1 MKVWYDKENICLS
14 NFISEKFLFLPLFS
28 NQVIEQNNDFKDN
41 NWSLGIKSIVE
52 LSSIQDANCIVFH
65 DKLNKDIVPFLHTVK
80 DFKKPIIAFF
90 NDDSDVPISDT
101 LPSNLLVY
109 RTSINKTNQKS
120 NELPM
125 PAWSQDF
132 GASDIRDYSSKPVVS
147 FCGAIT
153 HPIRH
158 KCIEKLKGSEDLEN
172 SFIIRNAFWGGNPHG
187 KHIREEY
194 KTNMKD
200 SDLVLCCRGA
210 GNFSFRLYEAL
221 SCGKIPIILD
231 TDISLPCDDV
241 INWNNFIITTPESI
255 VNDIK
260 QWWRKMDNKSYA
272 EIQRYS
278 RSIYE
283 NYLNPVGFAE
293 YISNSLK

>member
-28 NQVIEQNNDFKDN
+28 SQVIDQDNDFKN
-41 NWSLGIKSIVE
+41 NDWSVGIKSIVE
-52 LSSIQDANCIVFH
+52 FSSIQDANCIVFH
-65 DKLNKDIVPFLHTVK
+65 DKLNNNILSFLQKVK
-80 DFKKPIIAFF
+80 SFKKPIITFF
-90 NDDSDVPISDT
+90 NDDSDAPISDT

-109 RTSINKTNQKS
+109 RTSINKTNQKP
-120 NELPM
+120 NEVSM

-132 GASDIRDYSSKPVVS
+132 GASDIRNHSLKPVVS

-153 HPIRH
+153 HPVRR
-158 KCIEKLKGSEDLEN
+158 KCIEKLKGSEDLET
-172 SFIIRNAFWGGNPHG
+172 SFIVRNAFWGGNPHD

-194 KTNMKD
+194 KTNMKS

-210 GNFSFRLYEAL
+210 GNFSFRLYETL
-221 SCGKIPIILD
+221 SCGKIPIIID
-231 TDISLPCDDV
+231 TDISLPCNDV
-241 INWNNFIITTPESI
+241 VNWNKFIITTPESI

-260 QWWRKMDNKSYA
+260 QWWKNMDNKKYA